1 MPKELD
7 ELIQS
12 LPVTKIVGEKRV
24 NITGIAY
31 HSQKV
36 KPNFLFVAMDG
47 SKTSGAKF
55 IDEALMKGAVA
66 VVSNQPKSMYNSRVT
81 YVQVENPRIFL
92 AQVAN
97 KFYNYPAQRVN
108 LIGITGTN
116 GKTTTAYLAK
126 SILDSAGKTS
136 GLLGTIRHFDGENW
150 LKAENTTPESLD
162 IIQILA
168 KLVQKGIKYC
178 VLEVS
183 SHGLELNRVFG
194 LRFQVGVFTNLTQ
207 DHLDFHKTLEA
218 YKNAKLKLFAGL
230 DRNALA
236 VVNKDDVVSDE
247 INKVTKAP
255 IIYYCLKQ
263 GQEVLQA
270 QITAKILN
278 LTPNITNTM
287 LNIEGKEVRVD
298 LRLIGSHNVYNLMA
312 AAGVGLACQIHLN
325 TIKTGIEKVRSIPGR
340 LETVENNKGFF
351 VFVDYAHS
359 PDALKNL
366 ITTARE
372 FSKKRV
378 LILFGCGG
386 NRDQTK
392 RSIMGRIATELADQV
407 VITSDNPRNED
418 PNKIIEDI
426 KVGINKANFEIIPDR
441 YNAIKRILLMAKT
454 GDTILIA
461 GKGHEDYQII
471 GDEKKHFD
479 DRTMVKR
486 ILES

>member
-7 ELIQS
+7 ELIQD
-12 LPVTKIVGEKRV
+12 LPVTKIVGDKRI
-24 NITGIAY
+24 NIAGIAY

-36 KPNFLFVAMDG
+36 KPNFLFVAIDG
-47 SKTSGAKF
+47 SKTSGSKF
-55 IDEALMKGAVA
+55 IDEALMKGAV
-66 VVSNQPKSMYNSRVT
+66 VVASNQAKSINSPRAT
-81 YVQVENPRIFL
+81 YVQVENPRIFF
-92 AQVAN
+92 AQVSH
-97 KFYNYPAQRVN
+97 KFYNYPAQRLN

-116 GKTTTAYLAK
+116 GKTTSAYLAK
-126 SILDSAGKTS
+126 SILDTAGKTS

-168 KLVQKGIKYC
+168 KLVQKGMKYC
-178 VLEVS
+178 ILEVS

-194 LRFQVGVFTNLTQ
+194 LRFQIGVFTNLTQ

-218 YKNAKLKLFAGL
+218 YKKVKLKLFAEL
-230 DRNALA
+230 DRNAFA
-236 VVNKDDVVSDE
+236 VVNKDDAVADE
-247 INKVTKAP
+247 INKITKAP
-255 IIYYCLKQ
+255 IIYYGLKN
-263 GQEVLQA
+263 QA
-270 QITAKILN
+270 EITAKILN
-278 LTPNITNTM
+278 LAPNITNTM
-287 LNIEGKEVRVD
+287 LNIEGKELRVD

-312 AAGVGLACQIHLN
+312 AAGVGLACQIPLN
-325 TIKTGIEKVRSIPGR
+325 TIKAGIEKAKNIPGR
-340 LETVENNKGFF
+340 LELVENNKGIV

-386 NRDQTK
+386 NRDQSK
-392 RSIMGRIATELADQV
+392 RPIMGRIATELADQV

-426 KVGINKANFEIIPDR
+426 KVGINKSNFEIIPDR
-441 YNAIKRILLMAKT
+441 YAAIKRILLMAKT
-454 GDTILIA
+454 GDTVLIA

-479 DRTMVKR
+479 DRTIVKR
-486 ILES
+486 FLES

>member
-1 MPKELD
+1 MPKKLD
-7 ELIQS
+7 ELIQD
-12 LPVTKIVGEKRV
+12 LPVTKIVGDQQV
-24 NITGIAY
+24 NIAGIAY

-36 KPNFLFVAMDG
+36 KPGFLFVAIDG
-47 SKTSGAKF
+47 SKTSGLKF
-55 IDEALMKGAVA
+55 INEALMKGAV
-66 VVSNQPKSMYNSRVT
+66 VVASNQIKSINSPRVT
-81 YVQVENPRIFL
+81 YVQVDNPRIFL

-97 KFYNYPAQRVN
+97 KFYNYPAQRLN

-126 SILDSAGKTS
+126 SMLDMDGKTS

-168 KLVQKGIKYC
+168 KLLQKGMKYC
-178 VLEVS
+178 ILEVS

-194 LRFQVGVFTNLTQ
+194 LRFQIGVFTNLTQ

-218 YKNAKLKLFAGL
+218 YKKAKLKLFGEL
-230 DRNALA
+230 DRNAFA
-236 VVNKDDVVSDE
+236 VVNKDDVVADE
-247 INKVTKAP
+247 IKIITKAP
-255 IIYYCLKQ
+255 IIYYGLKN
-263 GQEVLQA
+263 QA
-270 QITAKILN
+270 EINAKILN
-278 LTPNITNTM
+278 LAPNVTNTR

-298 LRLIGSHNVYNLMA
+298 LRLIGSHNVYNLLA
-312 AAGVGLACQIHLN
+312 AAGIGLACQIPLN
-325 TIKTGIEKVRSIPGR
+325 TIKAGIEKVKNIPGR
-340 LETVENNKGFF
+340 LEPVENNKGIV

-372 FSKKRV
+372 VSKKRV

-392 RSIMGRIATELADQV
+392 RPIMGRIATELADQV

-426 KVGINKANFEIIPDR
+426 KVGINKSNFEIIPDR
-441 YNAIKRILLMAKT
+441 YNAIKRILLIANT
-454 GDTILIA
+454 GDTVLIA

>member
-7 ELIQS
+7 ELIQD
-12 LPVTKIVGEKRV
+12 LPVTKIFGDQRV
-24 NITGIAY
+24 NIAGIAY

-36 KPNFLFVAMDG
+36 KPNFLFVAIDG
-47 SKTSGAKF
+47 SKTSGTKF

-66 VVSNQPKSMYNSRVT
+66 VASSQANLINSPRTT

-92 AQVAN
+92 ARIAN
-97 KFYNYPAQRVN
+97 KFYNYPTQMVN

-126 SILDSAGKTS
+126 SILDTAGKTS

-168 KLVQKGIKYC
+168 KLVQKGLKYC
-178 VLEVS
+178 ILEVS

-218 YKNAKLKLFAGL
+218 YKKAKLKLFSEL
-230 DRNALA
+230 DRDAFA
-236 VVNKDDVVSDE
+236 IVNKDDSVSDE
-247 INKVTKAP
+247 INKTTKAR
-255 IIYYCLKQ
+255 IIYYSLKNQ
-263 GQEVLQA
+263 TE
-270 QITAKILN
+270 ITAKILT
-278 LTPNITNTM
+278 LAPNTTNTI
-287 LNIEGKEVRVD
+287 LRIDGKEVRVD
-298 LRLIGSHNVYNLMA
+298 LRLIGCHNVYNLMA
-312 AAGVGLACQIHLN
+312 AAGVGLACQIPLN
-325 TIKTGIEKVRSIPGR
+325 TIKAGIEKVKVIPGR
-340 LETVENNKGFF
+340 LEPVENNKGIV

-378 LILFGCGG
+378 LVLFGCGG

-392 RSIMGRIATELADQV
+392 RPIMGRIATEQADQV
-407 VITSDNPRNED
+407 VITSDNPRQED

-426 KVGINKANFEIIPDR
+426 KVGINKSNFEIIPDR
-441 YNAIKRILLMAKT
+441 YAAIKRILLLAKT
-454 GDTILIA
+454 GDTVLIA

-479 DRTMVKR
+479 DRAIVKR

>member
-1 MPKELD
+1 MPKQLE
-7 ELIQS
+7 ELIRD
-12 LPVTKIVGEKRV
+12 LPDTKITGDKRAT
-24 NITGIAY
+24 ISGIAY
-31 HSQKV
+31 HSKKV
-36 KPNFLFVAMDG
+36 KPNFLFVAIDG
-47 SKTSGAKF
+47 SNTSGTKF
-55 IDEALMKGAVA
+55 IEEAIKNGASA
-66 VVSNQPKSMYNSRVT
+66 IATSATRLNNNSLATVI
-81 YVQVENPRIFL
+81 QVEKPRTFL
-92 AQVAN
+92 TQIAN
-97 KFYNYPAQRVN
+97 RFYDFPAEKVK

-116 GKTTTAYLAK
+116 GKTTTTYLAK
-126 SILDSAGKTS
+126 SILDTAGKTS

-150 LKAENTTPESLD
+150 IKAENTTPESLD

-168 KLVQKGIKYC
+168 KLVHKRIEYC

-183 SHGLELNRVFG
+183 SHGLELGRVFD
-194 LRFQVGVFTNLTQ
+194 LRFQIGVFTNLTQ

-218 YKNAKLKLFAGL
+218 YKQAKLKLFAGL
-230 DRNALA
+230 DQNAIA
-236 VVNKDDVVSDE
+236 VVNRDDTVSDE
-247 INKVTKAP
+247 IKRNTKSRV
-255 IIYYCLKQ
+255 IFYGLKN
-263 GQEVLQA
+263 QA
-270 QITAKILN
+270 EIMAKILN
-278 LTPNITNTM
+278 LSANVTSVM
-287 LNIEGKEVRVD
+287 LQVEGKEIRID

-312 AAGVGLACQIHLN
+312 AAGVGIACQIPLD
-325 TIKTGIEKVRSIPGR
+325 TIKAGIEKIRVIPGR
-340 LETVENNKGFF
+340 LEPIENNKGLV

-366 ITTARE
+366 ITTAKE

-392 RSIMGRIATELADQV
+392 RPIMGRIATELADQV

-426 KVGINKANFEIIPDR
+426 KVGINKSNFEIIPDR
-441 YNAIKRILLMAKT
+441 YAAIKRVLFMAKT
-454 GDTILIA
+454 GDTVLIA

-479 DRTMVKR
+479 DRSVAKK